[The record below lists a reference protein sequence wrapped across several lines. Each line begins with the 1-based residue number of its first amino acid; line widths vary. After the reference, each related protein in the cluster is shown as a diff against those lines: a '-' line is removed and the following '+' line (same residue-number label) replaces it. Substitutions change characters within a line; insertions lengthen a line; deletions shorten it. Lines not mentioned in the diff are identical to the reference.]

1 MRKLAAGLAIALIG
15 WAAYLIANTATHPG
29 PDPVQPATSSDPY
42 VPVCPTP
49 TAVHAVW
56 PQRGAPC
63 PAVTTTMTVGGDS
76 T

>member
-1 MRKLAAGLAIALIG
+1 MRIVMGLIVALALWAMYLIG
-15 WAAYLIANTATHPG
+15 NLTVPT
-29 PDPVQPATSSDPY
+29 PDPVQPANPSDPY

-49 TAVHAVW
+49 TAVHHAVW

-63 PAVTTTMTVGGDS
+63 PAVTTTTTGGEG